1 MLSRV
6 DRLWRVGGTGI
17 AFVAFGLGGSVLA
30 VTVFPLLALFAPAGD
45 EAHRRV
51 RRVVHHVFRLFVWCV
66 TKMGVIEVSV
76 EGGSRL
82 ADCRGCLVVANHPTL
97 LDVVLLM
104 SLSPHLQ
111 CVVKHQL
118 WRNVFL
124 RGVVSAAG
132 FIRNDLPADE
142 ILRRGGEAFARG
154 DNLLIFPEGTR
165 TVPGAFP
172 AFHRG
177 FANIAILSRADLQ
190 LVVISCDP
198 ITLTRGEPWYSVP
211 RSRPRF
217 LIRIDRR
224 WGQAAYRKT
233 PHRALNARYL
243 VRDLEAYYQDALSDG
258 RTGA

>member
-1 MLSRV
+1 VLSCL
-6 DRLWRVGGTGI
+6 DRLWRVGGTGV
-17 AFVAFGLGGSVLA
+17 AFVSFGLGGGILA
-30 VTVFPLLALFAPAGD
+30 VTVFPLVALFAPATED
-45 EAHRRV
+45 AHRRV
-51 RRVVHHVFRLFVWCV
+51 RRVIHWLFRAFVRCV
-66 TKMGVIEVSV
+66 EGMGVIRVIV
-76 EGGSRL
+76 EGAGRL
-82 ADCRGCLVVANHPTL
+82 SDCRGCLIVANHPTL

-104 SLSPHLQ
+104 SLTPRLQ

-132 FIRNDLPADE
+132 FIRNDLPADD
-142 ILRRGGEAFARG
+142 ILERCAAAFARG

-165 TVPGAFP
+165 TVPGTFP

-177 FANIAILSRADLQ
+177 VANIAILSRADLQ
-190 LVVISCDP
+190 LVVITCDP

-217 LIRIDRR
+217 LIRIDER
-224 WGQAAYRKT
+224 WSWAKYRKT
-233 PHRALNARYL
+233 PHRGLNARRL
-243 VRDLEAYYQDALSDG
+243 VRSLEAFYQDALSDG